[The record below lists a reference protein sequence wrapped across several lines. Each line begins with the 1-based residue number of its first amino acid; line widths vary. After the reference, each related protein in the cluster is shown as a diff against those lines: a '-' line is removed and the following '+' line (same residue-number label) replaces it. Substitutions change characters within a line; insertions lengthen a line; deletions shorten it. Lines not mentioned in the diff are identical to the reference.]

1 MARRGGVELAFA
13 DDRILVVAGQGKIVP
28 FASGGTLA
36 RNVLVFANLCVAG
49 GLLPGV

>member
-1 MARRGGVELAFA
+1 MALRGGEEPAFA
-13 DDRILVVAGQGKIVP
+13 AGRILAVAGQGKIVA

-36 RNVLVFANLCVAG
+36 RNVLVFANLYVAG